1 MTALLS
7 RYAES
12 MFWFGRYTERAA
24 CLARIMEVQASLS
37 RGSRVESSNWS
48 WIVRLYDDSERFAQS
63 YTLADSRSVIRFYA
77 SDREN
82 PGSIISTI
90 HAARENARALRAMIS
105 TDLWLQVNSF
115 YNRFRNLPEQA
126 HSESRIA
133 QTAEMVKKEAYAQL
147 GVANA
152 TLYRDAA
159 WHFYTFGVLIERAD
173 QMSRLLDVRF
183 MQLAGNGAADD
194 GDPLGDFGF
203 WSVLLRS
210 AASQQAF
217 LRIVRGHREPAT
229 VARFLIFNRG
239 LPRSISYCVAELEHG
254 INELRSHFE
263 ARSTSAAH
271 QQIDVLQQSLAQAEQ
286 DPRLVERL
294 HEFNDTVQKQL
305 IELSSEFAYTFF
317 DVQRPE
323 PEDIVP
329 VSRDG
334 EGGDQRPS
342 QHSKEAKSGDQISPQ
357 SQSQSQSQGSA

>member
-12 MFWFGRYTERAA
+12 MFWFGRYTERSA
-24 CLARIMEVQASLS
+24 CLARILEVQASLS
-37 RGSRVESSNWS
+37 RGNRAEAANWG
-48 WIVRLYDDSERFAQS
+48 WIVRLYDDTERFSERYKQS
-63 YTLADSRSVIRFYA
+63 DSRSVIRFYV
-77 SDREN
+77 SDRDN
-82 PGSIISTI
+82 PGSIISSI

-126 HSESRIA
+126 HSEARIA
-133 QTAEMVKKEAYAQL
+133 QTSEMVKKEAYAQL

-183 MQLAGNGAADD
+183 MQLPADQHQGD
-194 GDPLGDFGF
+194 GEALGDFGF

-217 LRIVRGHREPAT
+217 LRIVRGRREPET

-239 LPRSISYCVAELEHG
+239 LPRSIAFCVEELEHG
-254 INELRSHFE
+254 MNELRSRFE
-263 ARSTSAAH
+263 ARSTSSAH
-271 QQIDVLQQSLAQAEQ
+271 QRIDILRQSLAQAEQ
-286 DPRLVERL
+286 DPRLIERL
-294 HEFNDTVQKQL
+294 HDFNDTIQAHL
-305 IELSSEFAYTFF
+305 IALTNELAYTFF
-317 DVQRPE
+317 DVLRPE
-323 PEDIVP
+323 PQAP
-329 VSRDG
+329 AAARTA
-334 EGGDQRPS
+334 EGGREDRS
-342 QHSKEAKSGDQISPQ
+342 QTQ